1 MSLAELLQSNYRN
14 GDIHIIDGFPIAICH
29 LQRPSRCVRFKG
41 EADYGYCAAK
51 REHYYGFKGHL
62 LINGNGEISGFSLTE
77 ANVSE
82 RDVVYDFADNIDGL
96 LLGDKG
102 YLGEELKEKLYK
114 SHDIELETPVRK
126 NMNDYLSKENR
137 TLLNKIRR
145 KIETIIGQL
154 VERFNI
160 QKVWARSKSSLF
172 NRIIRKLLSHGLCT
186 LLNKQNGRP
195 ASKLAEI
202 IA

>member
-1 MSLAELLQSNYRN
+1 M
-14 GDIHIIDGFPIAICH
+14 
-29 LQRPSRCVRFKG
+29 
-41 EADYGYCAAK
+41 
-51 REHYYGFKGHL
+51 
-62 LINGNGEISGFSLTE
+62 
-77 ANVSE
+77 
-82 RDVVYDFADNIDGL
+82 YDFADNIDGL

-114 SHDIELETPVRK
+114 NHDIELETPVRK

-145 KIETIIGQL
+145 KIETTIGQL

-186 LLNKQNGRP
+186 LLNKQNGRS
-195 ASKLAEI
+195 ASRLAEI